1 MNDFEKYLEIKR
13 TYKGFVNDDI
23 LIQYRT
29 IVQVMSTEKENFE
42 KHRKELKQ
50 WLANIEKTM
59 KKQKEEFF
67 EKDWGADN
75 G

>member
-1 MNDFEKYLEIKR
+1 MNDFEKYLETKR
-13 TYKGFVNDDI
+13 TYKGFVNDD
-23 LIQYRT
+23 LLVQYRT

-42 KHRKELKQ
+42 KHQKELKQ

-67 EKDWGADN
+67 EKDWRG
-75 G
+75 